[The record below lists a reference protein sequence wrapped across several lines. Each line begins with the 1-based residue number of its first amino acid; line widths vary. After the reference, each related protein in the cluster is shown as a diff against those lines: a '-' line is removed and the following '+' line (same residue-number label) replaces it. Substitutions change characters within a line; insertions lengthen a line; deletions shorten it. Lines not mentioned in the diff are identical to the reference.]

1 LGLAVSFAGPFLQ
14 ALRDWPGHLR
24 LVRQIYPAGDA
35 GSLWL
40 RARLAWQMF
49 SHAALQREV
58 LGKLEAMGQG
68 DLFRAQPRLLRKLY
82 VPYPCTGLGARERA
96 DWLLQHHALAP
107 DLLGPALWT
116 AAMAPGGALIGRIS
130 LPKAQG
136 QLALWLVHTARFQ
149 GEGDLILE
157 LRDPFDTPLY
167 SLTLSFHQPAAGEVG
182 LFVGA
187 VHGRVSLDLAR
198 HLTKLCFGVRP
209 PSLLVAALQ
218 ALARGLGVQG
228 IRAVGRARHVYS
240 GTARESR
247 VQFDYDALWLSVG
260 AEDLGDGCFGLPLQA
275 RERSHEEMPGHKR
288 SLYLR
293 RYAWL
298 AQVDV
303 DLQRGLQAARMG
315 TQGDSQ

>member
-1 LGLAVSFAGPFLQ
+1 
-14 ALRDWPGHLR
+14 
-24 LVRQIYPAGDA
+24 
-35 GSLWL
+35 
-40 RARLAWQMF
+40 
-49 SHAALQREV
+49 
-58 LGKLEAMGQG
+58 
-68 DLFRAQPRLLRKLY
+68 
-82 VPYPCTGLGARERA
+82 
-96 DWLLQHHALAP
+96 
-107 DLLGPALWT
+107 
-116 AAMAPGGALIGRIS
+116 MAPGGALIGRIS

-136 QLALWLVHTARFQ
+136 QLALWLMHTARFQ

-167 SLTLSFHQPAAGEVG
+167 SLTLSFHRTVGGEAG

-187 VHGRVSLDLAR
+187 VHGRVTLDLAR

-218 ALARGLGVQG
+218 SVSRGLAVHG
-228 IRAVGRARHVYS
+228 IRAVGQTRHVYA
-240 GTARESR
+240 GTSRAGR
-247 VQFDYDALWLSVG
+247 VQFDYNALWLSVG

-298 AQVDV
+298 AQVEA
-303 DLQRGLQAARMG
+303 DLQRGLQAARMDTEG
-315 TQGDSQ
+315 EPQ

>member
-1 LGLAVSFAGPFLQ
+1 VSFAGPLRQ

-24 LVRQIYPAGDA
+24 LVRRIYPERDA
-35 GSLWL
+35 ASLWL
-40 RARLAWQMF
+40 RARLAWQML

-58 LGKLEAMGQG
+58 LGALEAMGQG

-82 VPYPCTGLGARERA
+82 VPYPCTGLSARERA

-107 DLLGPALWT
+107 ERLWPALWR
-116 AAMAPGGALIGRIS
+116 AAMASGGALIGHIS

-136 QLALWLVHTARFQ
+136 QLALRLLHTARFQ

-167 SLTLSFHQPAAGEVG
+167 SLTLSFHRTAGGDVG

-218 ALARGLGVQG
+218 AVTRGLGVQS
-228 IRAVGRARHVYS
+228 IRAVGRARHVYA

-260 AEDLGDGCFGLPLQA
+260 AEDLGDGCFSLPLRA

-298 AQVDV
+298 AQVEAE
-303 DLQRGLQAARMG
+303 LQRGLQAARLRLDS
-315 TQGDSQ
+315 TGDPS